1 MEFIEI
7 IYGIIFISLLIK
19 TSISDIKEGMIYN
32 KDIMFFLILTV
43 TVDVLY
49 YAMYDGKMIIWFLG
63 NFAIV
68 ALISLVLFFSNSFA
82 GGDCKLLILLG
93 GLYPARF
100 YLMYNGNYLT
110 LYLAVGIAVL
120 LGYGYLVIDSVYKL
134 IIGDNKISGKYVAN
148 YIISFFKS
156 FTVSSIYIYA
166 FSIIMYLLPNYF
178 SFIGQWTMRGI
189 CILISYIVNRR
200 KLFRK
205 WHLLSIVFLVD
216 VIASVILKVSFL
228 SLNWENYII
237 VLVLLLC
244 QMISKNGSYEKVEI
258 SKLKKGMILSSYS
271 SILMQNSRV
280 RGLPQIST
288 EDLKSRLTDD
298 EIESIKRWAKS
309 RKIEYVSIVK
319 KIPFAI
325 FLELGFVGYF
335 IIWSLLI

>member
-49 YAMYDGKMIIWFLG
+49 YAMYDRKMIIWFLG

-82 GGDCKLLILLG
+82 GGACKLLILLG

-156 FTVSSIYIYA
+156 FTVSSIYIYV

-205 WHLLSIVFLVD
+205 WHLLSIVFFVD

-309 RKIEYVSIVK
+309 RKIEYASIVK